1 MKVGYARISSGS
13 DEQRQS
19 LPVQQSILARE
30 GCQPIISDI
39 LSGLNADRTGY
50 QELRRLV
57 ASGQA
62 TEVVATEMSR
72 LGRDALELDQFI
84 LLCDAAG
91 VRVRTIAD
99 GVITMATADDLV
111 MTRLKASMAKAES
124 MRLSKRIRR
133 GKDERRRQ
141 GLPGGRPPWGY
152 QLSRDRST
160 LEPDPDQ
167 WPAARRFLDALAAN
181 EWRLSSTIRGYP
193 EALPLASL
201 RSVRAWLANPVLR
214 GGLQWPRHQQVLWER
229 HQPILS
235 HDEFAT
241 YQAMTRARR
250 HHWGASAE
258 RQVRLFT
265 GLCSCSACGHR
276 AKYYAGRR
284 HACLRCGNQLCG
296 VHFSSMREAAILE
309 AVVLQMRTQAAHH
322 LAQIAS
328 AGVTPQELELQR
340 QIAALEQ
347 LADPD
352 LAGALEAKRL
362 RLQQLQAVPVVD
374 AEMVEAIARADW
386 WEGAIEQELTAILH
400 QCLARVLVDFSGK
413 QVIGVEF
420 RF

>member
-13 DEQRQS
+13 DEQRQA
-19 LPVQQSILARE
+19 LPVQQAILARE
-30 GCQPIISDI
+30 GCQPILSDI

-133 GKDERRRQ
+133 GMDERRRQ

-152 QLSRDRST
+152 QLSRDRSA
-160 LEPDPDQ
+160 LEPHPEQ
-167 WPAARRFLDALAAN
+167 WPAARAFIDLLAAN
-181 EWRLSSTIRGYP
+181 EWRAVAVLRAHPDTC
-193 EALPLASL
+193 PLASI
-201 RSVRAWLANPVLR
+201 RSVRSWLANPVLR
-214 GGLQWPRHQQVLWER
+214 GGLQWPRYQQVLWNR
-229 HQPILS
+229 HPPLLS
-235 HDEFAT
+235 HDEFAA
-241 YQAMTRARR
+241 YEAMKRARR
-250 HHWGASAE
+250 RSWGAAAD
-258 RQVRLFT
+258 RRVLPLT
-265 GLCSCSACGHR
+265 GLCVCSACGHS

-284 HACLRCGNQLCG
+284 NRCLRCSDTLCP
-296 VHFSSMREAAILE
+296 VSYHSMREAAILQ
-309 AVVLQMRTQAAHH
+309 AVVLQLRTQAAHH

-340 QIAALEQ
+340 QITALEQ

-386 WEGAIEQELTAILH
+386 WEGATEQELTAILH
-400 QCLARVLVDFSGK
+400 QCVARVLVDFKGK
-413 QVIGVEF
+413 VVVGVEF
-420 RF
+420 RL